1 MIIYK
6 TTNIINGKI
15 YIGKDEK
22 NDSKYLGSG
31 KILKAAIK
39 KYGRS
44 NFSKEVLEQCNSR
57 IELCEREKYWIEI
70 YNSQNPQIGY
80 NIAVGGSGGDTF
92 SGQDDTSKDR
102 ISNIRSI
109 NAKNQKSF
117 YSIPMKDKL
126 IQAYGSEL
134 GELKYK
140 EWKENA
146 SRINKERAQQKE
158 DMLRE
163 VYLTDIL
170 NLFKDFTIMEIYQ
183 KLDKKV
189 PSRLISKFLKESGID
204 LNTRKGV
211 NRGSLNGMSK
221 LSNADIQS
229 IRELKG
235 QYSGHQIA
243 KMYNISATQA
253 CAALR
258 GDTYEPKHQGVGKN
272 FKKD

>member
-6 TTNIINGKI
+6 TTNLINGKI

-22 NDSKYLGSG
+22 NSDTYIGSG

-57 IELCEREKYWIEI
+57 IELCEREKYWIET
-70 YNSQNPQIGY
+70 YNSRNPQIGY
-80 NIAVGGSGGDTF
+80 NITTGGSGGDTF
-92 SGQDDTSKDR
+92 SGQDDASKAR

-109 NAKNQKSF
+109 NAKNQKRF
-117 YSIPMKDKL
+117 RSIPMKDKL
-126 IQAYGSEL
+126 IQAHGSEL

-146 SRINKERAQQKE
+146 SRINKEHSQRKE

-163 VYLTDIL
+163 LYLTDIL

-221 LSNADIQS
+221 LSESDIKY
-229 IRELKG
+229 IKELG
-235 QYSGHQIA
+235 LTHSGHQIA
-243 KMYNISATQA
+243 KIFNMSPTQINRV
-253 CAALR
+253 LS
-258 GDTYEPKHQGVGKN
+258 GKTYKYY
-272 FKKD
+272 